1 MSSTDDKLIPSFVAD
16 GDAWA
21 GAIYALRPDY
31 GPELVMRCDH
41 RHHSIHRATNCAVT
55 ELAFASRVVELAERY
70 RGVEP

>member
-1 MSSTDDKLIPSFVAD
+1 MNTDEKLIPSFVARTATS
-16 GDAWA
+16 GP